1 MWPVVEED
9 EVAVVEVK
17 AAGPIGDQSGLIAG
31 IAAEIR
37 EIKEVL
43 MELVDV
49 QREFLLAQEEVR
61 RETVY
66 LQSQLAGAVVVMMEG
81 IAYVQ
86 DPEQDARDYDQWVE
100 ETRGEIL

>member
-1 MWPVVEED
+1 M
-9 EVAVVEVK
+9 
-17 AAGPIGDQSGLIAG
+17 
-31 IAAEIR
+31 R

-61 RETVY
+61 REMVY
-66 LQSQLAGAVVVMMEG
+66 LQMQLAGAIVVMMEG

-100 ETRGEIL
+100 ETKGEIIQRELEDLAKEKAAAAEGAARAAAAVAATV